1 MIKSRVREF
10 IVSNF
15 YVPDP
20 AGLGDAQS
28 LLDSGI
34 MDSTG
39 VFDLIAFL
47 ESTYGFKV
55 RDEEMLPDNLDSL
68 DHIASYVARKQ
79 SAASVT
85 P

>member
-1 MIKSRVREF
+1 MIKKHIREF

-20 AGLGDAQS
+20 DSLGDAQS

-55 RDEEMLPDNLDSL
+55 KDEEMLPDNLDSL

-79 SAASVT
+79 GAISAA

>member
-1 MIKSRVREF
+1 MIKSSVREF

-20 AGLGDAQS
+20 GSLGDAQS

-55 RDEEMLPDNLDSL
+55 KDEEMLPDNLDSL

-79 SAASVT
+79 STASVT